1 MRQNISSALWAA
13 ILILAFTLVPTSVK
27 AQDAKD
33 VVSKAEYEELK
44 KTNESLSK
52 ALSESKTECENS
64 RRNQNKMGDSI
75 RGLHQRLTQ
84 LANKLSSNS
93 TDNATIKK
101 HANKIRELR
110 DSIKNLKKECSAKG
124 DAETTEI
131 LQDEKP
137 AQQVAPIERST
148 DNVQVVALSGESL
161 LMVGI
166 FLLLAA
172 LIWQVLPQR
181 QKKEAQPELSEI
193 KRERVLTGWQESGS
207 LEQLMREV
215 LANSTINVEQ
225 LKQLQA
231 ETNRIAE
238 KIDNIENKP
247 PTKSQVLRE
256 DAPDAQAFYRYAE
269 AITDTNV
276 FYRESETKKNA
287 SKFIIEIAA
296 QGDVTARFDLN
307 RDSPQCI
314 NWLKDTAQYLQY
326 GCNFDGGSP
335 RNPSRA
341 ETIEKGIAILKD
353 GQWRVQTPLRLRLS

>member
-1 MRQNISSALWAA
+1 MRQNILSALWAA
-13 ILILAFTLVPTSVK
+13 ILILAFTLVGTSVF
-27 AQDAKD
+27 AEEAT
-33 VVSKAEYEELK
+33 VSKVEYEKLK
-44 KTNESLSK
+44 KTKDSLSDALK
-52 ALSESKTECENS
+52 ASKIECEQSRNNQKKKSDTIRTLREEIRLLTNKKSGNS
-64 RRNQNKMGDSI
+64 EIEK
-75 RGLHQRLTQ
+75 LTREK
-84 LANKLSSNS
+84 NKLS
-93 TDNATIKK
+93 
-101 HANKIRELR
+101 
-110 DSIKNLKKECSAKG
+110 DSIKELNKKLAAQN

-131 LQDEKP
+131 LQEETP
-137 AQQVAPIERST
+137 AQQVAPIE
-148 DNVQVVALSGESL
+148 DKVQVVALSGESL
-161 LMVGI
+161 LMVGM

-172 LIWQVLPQR
+172 LVWQVLPQR
-181 QKKEAQPELSEI
+181 QKKDAQPEPSGI

-215 LANSTINVEQ
+215 SENVAINAEQ

-231 ETNRIAE
+231 DTNRIAE
-238 KIDNIENKP
+238 KIDNIENKT

-256 DAPDAQAFYRYAE
+256 DVPDAQAFYRYAE